1 MSGFGFWSPLFY
13 MRLSVAWLVNAASDF
28 IDYIF
33 SRVSAGSCL
42 PPDFLSDFD

>member
-28 IDYIF
+28 IVDIF
-33 SRVSAGSCL
+33 SKVSAWSGL